1 MLSTANPRET
11 VLLVEKLLQ
20 PIILELPVVVLIDGI
35 TGAIIEKAAASLAN
49 EDTQRLSP
57 PLLPITTAYL
67 EECVIIA
74 SLDDTD
80 AGSARL
86 VLDFV
91 GTKLLAANAFLVTT
105 DDERITIACRTLELF
120 KKVTETPSI
129 DTSGFTATRA
139 VLATHFDKLA
149 DVGAFF

>member
-1 MLSTANPRET
+1 M
-11 VLLVEKLLQ
+11 
-20 PIILELPVVVLIDGI
+20 ELPVAVLIGSV

-49 EDTQRLSP
+49 EDNQRRISP

-67 EECVIIA
+67 EECVIVA

-80 AGSARL
+80 AGSARF

-120 KKVTETPSI
+120 RKVTEMPSI
-129 DTSGFTATRA
+129 DTSGFAATRA